1 MIVVAIPW
9 RPTPARKPAFRAVV
23 RWWNEH
29 LPAAPVLTV
38 DTGHVPYNLSAVRNE
53 AVRQAESVGADVVIL
68 ADADGIIATPASL
81 HAAIRDAADGRLH
94 LPFTEQR
101 YLDREE
107 TRMILERLEPGP
119 PAEGSP
125 GNGAMYVV
133 TPAGYWAASGSDER
147 FSGWGGDDDGLVAAA
162 QTLTGVVRHDGV
174 VWSLWHADE
183 RRPVGTVEHR
193 PNAEL
198 ADRYWRA
205 VGNRTAML
213 RLIAERDYP
222 GAVVEAVA

>member
-1 MIVVAIPW
+1 MRIAVAIPW
-9 RPTPARKPAFRAVV
+9 RATPERRPAFHAVV

-29 LPAAPVLTV
+29 LPSVPVLTV
-38 DTGHVPYNLSAVRNE
+38 DTPHVPYNLSAVRNE
-53 AVRQAESVGADVVIL
+53 AVRQAESVGVEVLVI
-68 ADADGIIATPASL
+68 ADADAIVATPASL
-81 HAAIRDAADGRLH
+81 HAALDAAVDGRLH

-101 YLDREE
+101 YLTETE
-107 TRMILERLEPGP
+107 TRAVLENLDP
-119 PAEGSP
+119 PPLQGSP
-125 GNGAMYVV
+125 GNGAIYVV

-162 QTLTGVVRHDGV
+162 QTLTGVVRHEGV

-198 ADRYWRA
+198 AGRYWDA
-205 VGNRTAML
+205 VGRPDAM
-213 RLIAERDYP
+213 RALIAERDYQ
-222 GAVVEAVA
+222 